1 MAHARGLFAGN
12 DRVLFVRRIITRQAD
27 AAAEDHDTMT
37 VEAFE
42 RAQAAGEFAVS
53 WPAHGLW
60 YALPGSAI
68 GHVQRGGVA
77 IANCSRSALGDVSAA
92 FANVRIANI
101 TASSHI
107 LAQRLAGRGRESE
120 ADIRARL
127 ERQIDQPLMRGA
139 ITIDNSGA
147 LEHAGTRFAGLVQD
161 LLAEAKIG

>member
-1 MAHARGLFAGN
+1 MAHARHVFAGN

-42 RAQAAGEFAVS
+42 RARSAGEFAVS

-68 GHVQRGGVA
+68 AHVQRGGVA
-77 IANCSRSALGDVSAA
+77 IANCSRSALGEVSAA
-92 FANVRIANI
+92 FVNVRIANI
-101 TASSHI
+101 TASPHI
-107 LAQRLAGRGRESE
+107 LAQRLAGRGRESA

-127 ERQIDQPLMRGA
+127 ERQVDQPLMLGA
-139 ITIDNSGA
+139 VTIDNSGA
-147 LEHAGTRFAGLVQD
+147 LEVAGARFAELVQD
-161 LLAEAKIG
+161 LLAKAEIG